1 MEDLKKE
8 YDEIKEQSEKI
19 IEEMK
24 SLEENDVVKKYF
36 ELKKQSEKLYEKQHK
51 LYKKMKKKEYNRC
64 RHILVYS
71 KIERD
76 SYEDRTYRSR
86 GCIKCGLDDSVLE
99 QNREWLPFSK
109 KVMYDYLTELME
121 EYFRDFKGRETKIAC
136 DLDLAQEIYSKI
148 KESHPDIDDDMAIKY
163 FKVALNDI
171 RNIEVS
177 EKRKTNRAKRLS
189 LDHEFNRWNSGAVH
203 HD

>member
-24 SLEENDVVKKYF
+24 SLEESDVVKKYF
-36 ELKKQSEKLYEKQHK
+36 ELKKQSEKLYEEQHK
-51 LYKKMKKKEYNRC
+51 LYKNMKKKEYNRC
-64 RHILVYS
+64 SHILVYS

-99 QNREWLPFSK
+99 Q
-109 KVMYDYLTELME
+109 
-121 EYFRDFKGRETKIAC
+121 
-136 DLDLAQEIYSKI
+136 
-148 KESHPDIDDDMAIKY
+148 
-163 FKVALNDI
+163 
-171 RNIEVS
+171 IENGFHFL
-177 EKRKTNRAKRLS
+177 KR
-189 LDHEFNRWNSGAVH
+189 
-203 HD
+203 